1 VPSLGRLKQHN
12 FDLML
17 GHRAVL
23 NSARN
28 DDKISLAERDALIA
42 EIYSEAASQDQEELV
57 LPSMVCQTNSP

>member
-1 VPSLGRLKQHN
+1 
-12 FDLML
+12 ML